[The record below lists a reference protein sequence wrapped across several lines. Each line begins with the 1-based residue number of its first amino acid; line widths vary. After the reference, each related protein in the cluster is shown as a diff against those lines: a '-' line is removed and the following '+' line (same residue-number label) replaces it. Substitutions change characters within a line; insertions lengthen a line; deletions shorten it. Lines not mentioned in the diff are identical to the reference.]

1 MTQSLFLEA
10 VDVLYLRGNKLFG
23 EAGDDALAQMP
34 PWPSVAAGAIR
45 SRMLVDAKV
54 CLADFAKGKANLS
67 SALQKS
73 LGTPADVGDFRVS
86 HFGLAQKVDKKVE
99 VLFPLPA
106 DLLVVEVEKKD
117 SDKKEK
123 VLCLQHLEPQAL
135 PTAIMAD
142 SQTPQVPILRTAKQ
156 AKAKHGYWLTQK
168 GMMAYLQGKKVD
180 AKNYPTSAKNH
191 LIAVSE
197 LWKTDPRLGIALDS
211 DTATA
216 QDGKIYTTDAVD
228 LAQDVGFL
236 VMLEG
241 ADGLLPKDGL
251 LRFGGDGRAVTVAA
265 DKTQWPYPN
274 WKEVEKNKRF
284 KLVLRSPAIFSDGWA
299 LPNMN
304 GNRWECGSGSARL
317 VSAAVSRPDIISGW
331 DIAKRAPKTAK
342 CVVPTGSVYWLD
354 DWKGDLS
361 DLKKVVQEGLPCDD
375 KSRRA
380 EGFNHCMIAAW
391 PMEEL

>member
-23 EAGDDALAQMP
+23 AEGDDALAQMP

-54 CLADFAKGKANLS
+54 CLTDFSKGNAKLSKALHQ
-67 SALQKS
+67 A
-73 LGTPADVGDFRVS
+73 LGTPSDVGDFRVS
-86 HFGLAQKVDKKVE
+86 HFGLAKKMGKKLE

-106 DLLVVEVEKKD
+106 DLVVLEVEK
-117 SDKKEK
+117 EK
-123 VLCLQHLEPQAL
+123 TLCVKQLEPQSL
-135 PTAIMAD
+135 PKGIMAD
-142 SQTPQVPILRTAKQ
+142 PKTSQMPVLRTSKQ
-156 AKAKHGYWLTQK
+156 AKAKHGYWLNEK
-168 GMMAYLQGKKVD
+168 GIIAYLQGKNIEVKRLL
-180 AKNYPTSAKNH
+180 P
-191 LIAVSE
+191 VSK
-197 LWKTDPRLGIALDS
+197 LWKIDPRLGIALNK

-216 QDGKIYTTDAVD
+216 QDGQIYTTDAVD
-228 LAQDVGFL
+228 LAQDIGFL
-236 VMLEG
+236 TIVEG

-284 KLVLRSPAIFSDGWA
+284 KLVLRSPAIFPDGWV
-299 LPNMN
+299 LPNMKGDRWSC
-304 GNRWECGSGSARL
+304 GNGSARL
-317 VSAAVSRPDIISGW
+317 VSAMVSRPDIISGW
-331 DIAKRAPKTAK
+331 DIAKHAPKTAK

-354 DWKGDLS
+354 DWQGDIS
-361 DLKKVVQEGLPCDD
+361 DLKKVVREGLPCDD
-375 KSRRA
+375 KSRRT

-391 PMEEL
+391 PMKGNKNV